1 MEHLIAKKLREEW
14 GSKPCDHIKIEK
26 EYFADTHTLDYVC
39 RQCGKEFTV
48 LEMLE
53 TRDNNRKNKKRS
65 AQAATH

>member
-1 MEHLIAKKLREEW
+1 MEHLIAKKLREKW
-14 GSKPCDHIKIEK
+14 GGKPCDHPRIEK

-53 TRDNNRKNKKRS
+53 AKDIYKRNKKRS
-65 AQAATH
+65 AQVATH